1 MPILKFSIE
10 SELKYSGCGIMKT
23 EEPWRHLPRV
33 FDLWVLALCTAGT
46 MYMTIEQENYTIRPG
61 DMFILPARK
70 LHYGSKNSDGA
81 ISYYW
86 MHFEA
91 PSLEEILSREKKEPK
106 HPEQESSYLMYHTP
120 LLDMNTPSML
130 FQQLYINN
138 YAQHYTPNLQ
148 NSLFKALLYEVSN
161 QTLYRHAHK
170 FDQRF
175 MQLLDYIRSHFLG
188 ELSIDGLSE
197 QFGYNKSYLCRL
209 FKAKVGKTIKSY
221 QNELRICYACQI
233 LSETCTP
240 IKNIS
245 SQVGFE
251 SEKYFMRMFKQYMN
265 TTPTAYRNAHRI
277 ATLEKFS

>member
-1 MPILKFSIE
+1 MPILKFNIE

-188 ELSIDGLSE
+188 ELSINGLSE

-251 SEKYFMRMFKQYMN
+251 SEKYFMRMFRYCRQ
-265 TTPTAYRNAHRI
+265 
-277 ATLEKFS
+277 

>member
-1 MPILKFSIE
+1 MTCLFSLPE
-10 SELKYSGCGIMKT
+10 NALWF
-23 EEPWRHLPRV
+23 EEQRW
-33 FDLWVLALCTAGT
+33 
-46 MYMTIEQENYTIRPG
+46 
-61 DMFILPARK
+61 
-70 LHYGSKNSDGA
+70 
-81 ISYYW
+81 SYFLLLE
-86 MHFEA
+86 HFEA

-188 ELSIDGLSE
+188 ELSINGLSE

-221 QNELRICYACQI
+221 QNELLHLLCLSDFVRNMYAYQ
-233 LSETCTP
+233 
-240 IKNIS
+240 KYKQS
-245 SQVGFE
+245 SGV
-251 SEKYFMRMFKQYMN
+251 
-265 TTPTAYRNAHRI
+265 
-277 ATLEKFS
+277 

>member
-1 MPILKFSIE
+1 MPILKFNIE

-188 ELSIDGLSE
+188 DL
-197 QFGYNKSYLCRL
+197 
-209 FKAKVGKTIKSY
+209 
-221 QNELRICYACQI
+221 
-233 LSETCTP
+233 
-240 IKNIS
+240 
-245 SQVGFE
+245 
-251 SEKYFMRMFKQYMN
+251 
-265 TTPTAYRNAHRI
+265 
-277 ATLEKFS
+277 